1 MYMRR
6 GKPSLVRCVLELLS
20 LRERKKLDMARKA
33 YAVAMDDGT
42 TLAKRNAELEVN
54 GGEKKRNSGKKVSTR
69 RNLERA
75 SYRTSRLPEWQMRQN
90 SPGYRGLNALARLYR
105 AGS

>member
-6 GKPSLVRCVLELLS
+6 GKPSLVRCVLELELLN

-54 GGEKKRNSGKKVSTR
+54 GGEREKETVGRK
-69 RNLERA
+69 
-75 SYRTSRLPEWQMRQN
+75 
-90 SPGYRGLNALARLYR
+90 
-105 AGS
+105 